1 MIFAFIV
8 LSCGQE
14 PLFYL
19 SQVGE
24 GLYVGALISPR
35 AVRTELQGLSGGDAG
50 LQLDT
55 LHASSAADTKMLV
68 APDPAA

>member
-1 MIFAFIV
+1 M
-8 LSCGQE
+8 
-14 PLFYL
+14 
-19 SQVGE
+19 
-24 GLYVGALISPR
+24 GALVSPR
-35 AVRTELQGLSGGDAG
+35 AVRTERQGLSGGDAG